1 MVQAYRSDPHPAA
14 ALRRPPS
21 PAVRERVKGE
31 AQSSAL
37 YGRVVARIDRLRQEP
52 FLVIGPKLTDVG
64 IGLDRRVDQLAVLF
78 LAPAEGDVAVERVEM
93 MEKERTRSAVRSS

>member
-52 FLVIGPKLTDVG
+52 FLVIGPKLTDIG

-78 LAPAEGDVAVERVEM
+78 LAPPDVDVADDIAEMVEM
-93 MEKERTRSAVRSS
+93 ERPARAVG